1 MDVDD
6 ELEAEIDVIYSGEF
20 ADEMSLMQFPLIPK
34 DNFKQ
39 NSISALSVNRK
50 SEALKIEKKI
60 DTILNKI

>member
-1 MDVDD
+1 MFKLIIIFCINHPFIYIMDIDD

-39 NSISALSVNRK
+39 SSIEIGRAHV
-50 SEALKIEKKI
+50 
-60 DTILNKI
+60 